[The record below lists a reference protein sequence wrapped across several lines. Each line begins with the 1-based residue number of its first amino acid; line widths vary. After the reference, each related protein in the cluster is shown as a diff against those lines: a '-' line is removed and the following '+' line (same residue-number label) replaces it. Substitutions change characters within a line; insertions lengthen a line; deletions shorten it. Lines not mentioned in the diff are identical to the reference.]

1 LLSDEVAILLAN
13 SDSHNFPLQD
23 SVKEMFPRLIIDD
36 PLEVDFSV
44 AEEYSAEAVQHTM
57 ELLAK

>member
-1 LLSDEVAILLAN
+1 
-13 SDSHNFPLQD
+13 
-23 SVKEMFPRLIIDD
+23 MFPRLIIDD
-36 PLEVDFSV
+36 PLQVDFSV